1 MHFQHAEG
9 RLTFR
14 HGTLGKA
21 TSMRTA
27 ASHTRGGVRIS
38 LALLGWALTTL
49 IVLAA
54 VFGPTLIVHRLPPL
68 IELRHQV
75 LMIDREFERW
85 ALGTR
90 TSCSQTEASRDV

>member
-1 MHFQHAEG
+1 
-9 RLTFR
+9 
-14 HGTLGKA
+14 
-21 TSMRTA
+21 
-27 ASHTRGGVRIS
+27 
-38 LALLGWALTTL
+38 LTTL

-85 ALGTR
+85 TVR
-90 TSCSQTEASRDV
+90 TSTFRSQTEALRDV

>member
-1 MHFQHAEG
+1 
-9 RLTFR
+9 
-14 HGTLGKA
+14 
-21 TSMRTA
+21 MRTA
-27 ASHTRGGVRIS
+27 ASHTTRGVRFS
-38 LALLGWALTTL
+38 PALLGWALTTL

-85 ALGTR
+85 TVGTS